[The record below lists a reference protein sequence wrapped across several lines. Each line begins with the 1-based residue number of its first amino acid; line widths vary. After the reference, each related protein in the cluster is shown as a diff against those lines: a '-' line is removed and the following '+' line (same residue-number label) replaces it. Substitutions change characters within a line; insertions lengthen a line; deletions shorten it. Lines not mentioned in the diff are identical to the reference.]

1 MGLLAVLCK
10 VAATG
15 VLQPL
20 PLPLQLLT
28 VTSFCNVDDVVG
40 VCTSATQTLLHSVI
54 IASEFVAV
62 TLPLFVPQAVAS
74 MQLPSLSAAPPLRR
88 VHRHEVSLAAIG
100 SWHVLS
106 IALLPAATLP
116 LLSQALPL
124 QSPFVM
130 GMLFMAAVLIG
141 LDTRF
146 DSDLMGDCS
155 KTGEAPAVLLS
166 AVAVVRVLW
175 KPVLLAATG
184 CAKAEG
190 TLLGA
195 H

>member
-15 VLQPL
+15 VLP
-20 PLPLQLLT
+20 PA
-28 VTSFCNVDDVVG
+28 TSFCNADVVVG
-40 VCTSATQTLLHSVI
+40 VCGSATALLLHSVI
-54 IASEFVAV
+54 IASELVA
-62 TLPLFVPQAVAS
+62 PLVVVVS
-74 MQLPSLSAAPPLRR
+74 MQLSSLTPGRPLRR

-100 SWHVLS
+100 SWHAVS
-106 IALLPAATLP
+106 IALLLDAALLL

-124 QSPFVM
+124 QPAFVM

-155 KTGEAPAVLLS
+155 SSGDALAALLS
-166 AVAVVRVLW
+166 AVLAARALW
-175 KPVLLAATG
+175 KPALLAAAATG
-184 CAKAEG
+184 CASEEG